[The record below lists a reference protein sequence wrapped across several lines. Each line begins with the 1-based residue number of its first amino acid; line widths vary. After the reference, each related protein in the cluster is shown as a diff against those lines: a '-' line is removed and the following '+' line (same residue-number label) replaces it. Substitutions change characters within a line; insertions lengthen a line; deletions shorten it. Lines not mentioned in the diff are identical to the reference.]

1 MYCLFECNHKLLTR
15 NYTQYMESI
24 SKEGIPSGGG
34 FSINRFN
41 LDCLYSEHEKARNVW
56 TRGNKNLP
64 LIRYT
69 GCEFKIYRPI
79 HTDAVVKFQNCFP
92 MTATELTYLSTQP
105 YIMNMTKN
113 SYKIKRLQDTK
124 NKNHTKNSN
133 SNHHNNGQTNG
144 FSPQTYIKQD

>member
-56 TRGNKNLP
+56 TRGNKAVDILKNFVSFC
-64 LIRYT
+64 IV
-69 GCEFKIYRPI
+69 GWFKEFT
-79 HTDAVVKFQNCFP
+79 H
-92 MTATELTYLSTQP
+92 L
-105 YIMNMTKN
+105 
-113 SYKIKRLQDTK
+113 
-124 NKNHTKNSN
+124 
-133 SNHHNNGQTNG
+133 
-144 FSPQTYIKQD
+144 